1 MEIVI
6 AGAVVALGL
15 VVAAALLAKRTS
27 AAGAASGRAKAPP
40 AAVAADDGETAKR
53 RAEATRL
60 EERLHG
66 REEALDARGAE
77 LGERERRLA
86 EKEAQITEVREKAVR
101 QLERASGLSASQAKA
116 LLMKELEDQVRHES
130 ARRLRAIEEE
140 TKRDAERRVRNILSV
155 VMQRLAAGHA
165 AETTVSVVQLQ
176 ADDMKGRIIGREG
189 RNIRALEHLT
199 GVDFIIDDTPNAVI
213 LSGFDGVRREIARMT
228 LEKLLQDG
236 RIHPA
241 RIEETYYQAKSELE
255 SHIAESGEQACFDA
269 NVQGLDAELTKVLGR
284 LKYRTS
290 YGQNVLAHSVEC
302 AHLAAMMADELGA
315 SAKTARR
322 AALLHDIGKAVSHE
336 VEGPHALV
344 GGDLARR
351 HGESEAVAHAMEAHH
366 NEVEPQTIEAVIVQA
381 ADALSGARPGA
392 RGESLEQYVK
402 RLRDLEQ
409 IATRH
414 EGVDKVYAM
423 QAGREIRVMVLPGLA
438 RRRRRG
444 AALARDRARD
454 RAGARVPRADQGD
467 RHPGVEGHRLRA
479 MRLFRRRR
487 DAMELWRAE
496 LPEIAR
502 WAAEPHAPDLDP
514 SEVDIPERVGMLGR
528 PLPKSKG
535 AITGLEGGSALPS
548 SQHHYG
554 S

>member
-6 AGAVVALGL
+6 AAVVLAAGL
-15 VVAAALLAKRTS
+15 V
-27 AAGAASGRAKAPP
+27 AGASLLSRRAPALAGSRTNGKPAPP
-40 AAVAADDGETAKR
+40 APAPERLPAGSADADLKER
-53 RAEATRL
+53 RNEMVRL
-60 EERLHG
+60 EERLHTKEAAIDQQRNALDV
-66 REEALDARGAE
+66 REEEIARQQVEVVE
-77 LGERERRLA
+77 LRERH
-86 EKEAQITEVREKAVR
+86 VRE
-101 QLERASGLSASQAKA
+101 LERVAGLSASQAKQI
-116 LLMKELEDQVRHES
+116 LLRELEDQIRHEC
-130 ARRLRAIEEE
+130 ARKVRQIEEE
-140 TKRDAERRVRNILSV
+140 TKRDADRRVRNILSV
-155 VMQRLAAGHA
+155 VMQRMAAGHA
-165 AETTVSVVQLQ
+165 AETTVSVVQLS

-255 SHIAESGEQACFDA
+255 SHIVESGEQAAFEA
-269 NVQGLDAELTKVLGR
+269 NVGSLDPELVKMLGR

-366 NEVEPQTIEAVIVQA
+366 NEVEPQTVEAVIVQA
-381 ADALSGARPGA
+381 ADALSGAGPAPAASRSSNTSSA
-392 RGESLEQYVK
+392 C
-402 RLRDLEQ
+402 
-409 IATRH
+409 AT
-414 EGVDKVYAM
+414 
-423 QAGREIRVMVLPGLA
+423 
-438 RRRRRG
+438 
-444 AALARDRARD
+444 
-454 RAGARVPRADQGD
+454 
-467 RHPGVEGHRLRA
+467 
-479 MRLFRRRR
+479 
-487 DAMELWRAE
+487 
-496 LPEIAR
+496 
-502 WAAEPHAPDLDP
+502 
-514 SEVDIPERVGMLGR
+514 
-528 PLPKSKG
+528 
-535 AITGLEGGSALPS
+535 S
-548 SQHHYG
+548 SR
-554 S
+554 SPPATTASTR